1 MSSLWSRGP
10 NATDRAYCSLEEP
23 RNSQLT
29 LANLGFKE
37 GAQDDES
44 ELSRASPREVGR
56 RLPRPRSEKAA
67 RMPPAAAH
75 PPSAERSEK
84 AARMPPAAAHPPSAE
99 EMKRAALEASYILAG
114 IAGKLIKKSKK
125 VVDAEVAA
133 DSVRKVNLLRQ
144 QEEEITKEEEG
155 KKEAEE
161 EEEDNQRQSSFV
173 GVEALESAEALLL
186 DHPWSEWL
194 EFLREL
200 STKGF
205 FEGSEQGVE
214 EGKHLFESYS
224 AVRHAINAFGRS
236 HPDIFN
242 CLSRKDLKVFAN
254 VGCPDID
261 RKASNASKRL
271 RAHFHIREGDVCQRC
286 RLKMTC
292 PRAFLAP
299 ESQLR
304 VNTLDVVRIITGY
317 ATNSW
322 PNADSYVSY
331 PTEVGVSVCNLLR
344 EFLTY
349 KILPRNSSEDE
360 HLLTERLPVEPKKI
374 ARKKVES
381 SPPVDPKPGDW
392 TCPNCEFLNFSRNRR
407 CRECQVCRPQRAKN
421 AYIGDW
427 HCPECRYL
435 NFSKNSYCRECNF
448 ERQTTVKW
456 MGAESLPN
464 NHRAASD
471 KLPIKEK
478 SYEASDEEDTSEMC
492 SMNAHGLNDPE
503 SDGTFSDE
511 EERALSKGLSNI
523 ARKLTR
529 PDFKWEVME
538 EEVEG
543 LYDLR
548 DTNKPLKVPQR
559 TPKRGT
565 GRASRRQHGS
575 SLG

>member
-1 MSSLWSRGP
+1 M
-10 NATDRAYCSLEEP
+10 
-23 RNSQLT
+23 
-29 LANLGFKE
+29 
-37 GAQDDES
+37 
-44 ELSRASPREVGR
+44 
-56 RLPRPRSEKAA
+56 
-67 RMPPAAAH
+67 
-75 PPSAERSEK
+75 
-84 AARMPPAAAHPPSAE
+84 
-99 EMKRAALEASYILAG
+99 
-114 IAGKLIKKSKK
+114 
-125 VVDAEVAA
+125 
-133 DSVRKVNLLRQ
+133 
-144 QEEEITKEEEG
+144 
-155 KKEAEE
+155 
-161 EEEDNQRQSSFV
+161 
-173 GVEALESAEALLL
+173 
-186 DHPWSEWL
+186 
-194 EFLREL
+194 
-200 STKGF
+200 KGF

-214 EGKHLFESYS
+214 EGKHLFESYA
-224 AVRHAINAFGRS
+224 AVRHATNAFGRS
-236 HPDIFN
+236 HPDFFN

-254 VGCPDID
+254 FGCPDID
-261 RKASNASKRL
+261 RKASNASKTPTSPFSHSRRRCFL
-271 RAHFHIREGDVCQRC
+271 WVDGLWVCQVCQRC

-304 VNTLDVVRIITGY
+304 VNSLDVVRIITGY

-322 PNADSYVSY
+322 PKADSYVSY
-331 PTEVGVSVCNLLR
+331 PTEVGASVCNLLR

-407 CRECQVCRPQRAKN
+407 CQECQVCRPQRAKN
-421 AYIGDW
+421 AYVGDW
-427 HCPECRYL
+427 HCPKCRYL

-456 MGAESLPN
+456 MGAESLPD
-464 NHRAASD
+464 NHPSASD

-492 SMNAHGLNDPE
+492 LMNAHGSNEPE

-559 TPKRGT
+559 TPKRCT
-565 GRASRRQHGS
+565 GRASRRQHG
-575 SLG
+575 